1 MCQCYAAS
9 SNNPFD
15 ECEEETDETCI
26 IASCVNSCE
35 NSEAYCDNP
44 QEDSGLC
51 LLRPIDEQ
59 PVNIASTSNNGTL
72 PACSSSFTT
81 SCPAVQQ
88 NITIPSITNDTAC
101 LQACIECQGPTWG
114 CTAKFGK
121 YSYMNKSIDDF
132 TTAYSYKCSCEVGPR
147 CDSNGSSENYTDL
160 CMDVGYKSSSASRL
174 SLMGMGSMILGVIS
188 WILLLPL

>member
-9 SNNPFD
+9 SSNPFD
-15 ECEEETDETCI
+15 ECEEETDETCA

-44 QEDSGLC
+44 QGDSGLC
-51 LLRPIDEQ
+51 LLRPIE
-59 PVNIASTSNNGTL
+59 TSISNDNGTL
-72 PACSSSFTT
+72 PACSSSFTIA
-81 SCPAVQQ
+81 SCPVYAVPQ
-88 NITIPSITNDTAC
+88 NITITSITNDTAC

-132 TTAYSYKCSCEVGPR
+132 TTTAYSYKCSCEVGPN
-147 CDSNGSSENYTDL
+147 CGNGSSENYTDL
-160 CMDVGYKSSSASRL
+160 CMDVGYKSSSASKV
-174 SLMGMGSMILGVIS
+174 SLIRRSMMFGVVS
-188 WILLLPL
+188 LYMLLL